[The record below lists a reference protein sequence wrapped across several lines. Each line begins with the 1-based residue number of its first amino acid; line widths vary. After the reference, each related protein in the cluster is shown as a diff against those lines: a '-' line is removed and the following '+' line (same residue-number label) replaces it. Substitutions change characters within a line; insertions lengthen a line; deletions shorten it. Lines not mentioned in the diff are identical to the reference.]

1 MNSLS
6 IHAKN
11 DVASFSYYPAI
22 DAYLDFVWNLVLWL
36 YNKKKL
42 NEARAL
48 YFVMNT
54 DIDMVSYHDK
64 SNWSVFILFAVIDTF
79 HIFSSKYIF

>member
-1 MNSLS
+1 MNSLG

-36 YNKKKL
+36 YKKKL

-48 YFVMNT
+48 YFGMNT

-64 SNWSVFILFAVIDTF
+64 SNWSAFIHFAVIDTF
-79 HIFSSKYIF
+79 HIFCSKYIF